1 MKAAFFKFMRDER
14 GATAIEYGIIAGL
27 IAVVLATAFGAGP
40 NSIAL
45 GLNTVFTKIST
56 TLAPAATGSATSGSS
71 TPPSSGV

>member
-40 NSIAL
+40 NSIASS
-45 GLNTVFTKIST
+45 LNTVFKNIST
-56 TLAPAATGSATSGSS
+56 TLVPAATGSATSGSS
-71 TPPSSGV
+71 TPPSSGG